1 MPRKLHAHQIDI
13 KYTTLNLLIFQ
24 TRKNRTIRWTI
35 VPNRYKIVYFKPIDF
50 SKSQKQNNKMDYSAK

>member
-13 KYTTLNLLIFQ
+13 KYTILNLLIFQ